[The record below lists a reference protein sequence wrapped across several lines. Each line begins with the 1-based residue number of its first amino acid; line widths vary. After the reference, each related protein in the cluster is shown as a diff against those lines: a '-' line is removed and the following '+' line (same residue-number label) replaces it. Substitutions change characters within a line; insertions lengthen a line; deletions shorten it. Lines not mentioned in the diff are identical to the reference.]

1 LTLYYLSVEL
11 IPDLLNGQKKKLKIE
26 SSKSKIIY
34 GNETL
39 DFKNEINY
47 IGDVVNYFLI
57 FIITIGLK
65 KIKHNELKMFYQK
78 YIFLFMGI

>member
-65 KIKHNELKMFYQK
+65 KR
-78 YIFLFMGI
+78 